1 MENGTS
7 PELLRELNEHTYNV
21 LWGLGAEEGDFACE
35 CGDQGCDERMGFLVI
50 EYAARDSQPLLAP
63 GHVLADDA
71 AAGPRRVAAR
81 TVP

>member
-35 CGDQGCDERMGFLVI
+35 CGERDCCERVELLLI
-50 EYAARDSQPLLAP
+50 EYAARDDRPLLAS
-63 GHVLADDA
+63 GHRQA
-71 AAGPRRVAAR
+71 APALS
-81 TVP
+81 